1 MTVGNGD
8 RSVVTPECRS
18 VRLRGRNSPR
28 LQASVAR
35 RSHLEDNAA
44 MTTTT
49 PTDLVTI
56 VQRTYAAF
64 GEGDIAGLLAHVD
77 DDVEWSMDLDAPGAE
92 MVPMF
97 RQHRGHDGVRTY
109 LDAVSELEVLAFE
122 PREFLTGDRTVVARL
137 RIHLRHPRTGKD
149 VDLDELHLYEFGD
162 DDRIV
167 RYRPFSNT
175 AGIIEI
181 YRD

>member
-1 MTVGNGD
+1 M
-8 RSVVTPECRS
+8 
-18 VRLRGRNSPR
+18 
-28 LQASVAR
+28 
-35 RSHLEDNAA
+35 
-44 MTTTT
+44 
-49 PTDLVTI
+49 
-56 VQRTYAAF
+56 
-64 GEGDIAGLLAHVD
+64 
-77 DDVEWSMDLDAPGAE
+77 
-92 MVPMF
+92 
-97 RQHRGHDGVRTY
+97 
-109 LDAVSELEVLAFE
+109 
-122 PREFLTGDRTVVARL
+122 ARL